1 MASKEIPPSP
11 FLLEGFRCALQGE
24 GGVKILVVQRLVR
37 ALLELE
43 HHRSGLQG
51 NKTVKLALREL
62 NASNRTGSAE
72 VQSLLERPVRR
83 KQQKS
88 DGALKNKKAFEALSG
103 IVAAMAMGANVGAR
117 LEHVQETLNRILLLM
132 QVEIAAEARAQQG
145 LISQPI
151 KQRLIKG
158 AQLG

>member
-1 MASKEIPPSP
+1 
-11 FLLEGFRCALQGE
+11 
-24 GGVKILVVQRLVR
+24 
-37 ALLELE
+37 
-43 HHRSGLQG
+43 
-51 NKTVKLALREL
+51 VKLALREL

-72 VQSLLERPVRR
+72 VQPLLERPVRR